1 MRMIKQIFTAARR
14 FNHNIWMASLDSSV
28 VTAAIGVIYCV
39 LGIVALILIITWP
52 FPVLTAI
59 FAASVARL
67 VYAGLTAR

>member
-1 MRMIKQIFTAARR
+1 MIKRIFSAIRR

-39 LGIVALILIITWP
+39 LAIMALILIIAWP

-59 FAASVARL
+59 IAGAVARL
-67 VYAGLTAR
+67 VYAGIKAR